1 VWQLLFELDR
11 MQIGEKEREIDER
24 VRREVKRGVRGRNE
38 REEGK
43 SKNEREKVEGER
55 GRKSEKEEG

>member
-1 VWQLLFELDR
+1 